1 MKRYPEYKE
10 GGPEWIGEIPVHWEA
25 KKLRY
30 FCSMKSGNGF
40 SHDLQGKTGL
50 EVPFF
55 KVSDTNTPENRVE
68 MAYAQNT
75 VSYQDVRNFKFTVHE
90 PNSIVFPK
98 IGVALLLNK
107 RNILTKKSCIDN
119 NMMALSSDQ
128 ADHKFLYYAMLNV
141 DFRRHYRAGT
151 VPSINGWEVGD
162 IRIAYPPHSEQF
174 QIANFLD
181 RKTEQIDE
189 LIHIKE
195 RMVELLQEQRTA
207 LVHETVTKGL
217 DPNVEMK
224 SSGVEWIGD
233 IPKHWQMKRLKYVT
247 EFIKNGTTAT
257 QIESG
262 ETDYPVTRIETIS
275 TGEINFDKVGYVNYW
290 DGIENYRLRLG
301 DILLS
306 HINSL
311 AMLGNCAML
320 EDSACLYHG
329 MNLLR
334 IRSNSLVDN
343 RFLLYWLKSSPA
355 NQLIKS
361 FAKFAIGQVSISITN
376 LKEIPVGYP
385 PPVEQT
391 QIVNFLD
398 HKTAKIDELRSNE
411 QRSLELLKEY
421 RQTLISEVVTGKL
434 DVRSEV

>member
-98 IGVALLLNK
+98 IGATLLLNK

-151 VPSINGWEVGD
+151 VPSINEWEVGD
-162 IRIAYPPHSEQF
+162 IRIAYPPHSEQT
-174 QIANFLD
+174 QVVNFLD

-189 LIHIKE
+189 LIHIKA

-224 SSGVEWIGD
+224 PSGVEWIEE
-233 IPKHWQMKRLKYVT
+233 IPAHWEIGRNKHIFNERNDRSATGT
-247 EFIKNGTTAT
+247 EELLTVSHITGVSPRSEKNVSMFLAETLEGYKHCSVGNLVINTMWAWMGALGISEFDGIVSPSYNVYQLKNG
-257 QIESG
+257 ECLPKYY
-262 ETDYPVTRIETIS
+262 DYLYRTPNYVD
-275 TGEINFDKVGYVNYW
+275 EIIRWSK
-290 DGIENYRLRLG
+290 GIWHSRLRLYP
-301 DILLS
+301 DAFFS
-306 HINSL
+306 MST
-311 AMLGNCAML
+311 
-320 EDSACLYHG
+320 
-329 MNLLR
+329 
-334 IRSNSLVDN
+334 V
-343 RFLLYWLKSSPA
+343 
-355 NQLIKS
+355 
-361 FAKFAIGQVSISITN
+361 
-376 LKEIPVGYP
+376 IPP
-385 PPVEQT
+385 FREQT

-398 HKTAKIDELRSNE
+398 HKIAKIDELRSNE

-421 RQTLISEVVTGKL
+421 RHTLISEVVTGKL